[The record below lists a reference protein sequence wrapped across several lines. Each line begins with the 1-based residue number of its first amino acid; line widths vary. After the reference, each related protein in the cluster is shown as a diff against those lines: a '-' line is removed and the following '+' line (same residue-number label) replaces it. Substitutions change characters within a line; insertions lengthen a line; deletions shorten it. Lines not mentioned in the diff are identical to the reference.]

1 MATAGFKAL
10 VIVESPA
17 KATKIASFLGNSYV
31 VESSRGHVADLPTG
45 ASEVP
50 AKYKGEKW
58 ARIGV
63 NVDNDFEHLAG
74 RLRCVVRERGRVVF
88 EGTSELAG
96 LEVGSL
102 PGCG

>member
-50 AKYKGEKW
+50 DPYYTRDFDGALDLVEACAEGL
-58 ARIGV
+58 ARA
-63 NVDNDFEHLAG
+63 LA
-74 RLRCVVRERGRVVF
+74 R
-88 EGTSELAG
+88 S
-96 LEVGSL
+96 
-102 PGCG
+102 